1 MIVAD
6 YSMPGAE
13 MRVLAGE
20 VVQAEEVPR
29 ARLAASGLP
38 VNVEGGEFMTR
49 ELLKVGNR
57 EVYGADFSR
66 VIGEWLSNQ
75 RKPAE
80 LMVLERREWGNF
92 WLSAQRQ
99 GSRPAGRR
107 RRCRPGELQRRIE
120 RVDQLHA
127 QISRIEKVEIG
138 RINHGL
144 ERLRLKTRKLE
155 LTTVWM
161 RPLRPIWTPS
171 APSGDAAEYRVL
183 EDKLVALQQ
192 QFNRDSIT
200 VRTADGRE
208 QEITLGKV
216 VRAFQPNAMS
226 TPQKLMFYF
235 AKLREFVSDE
245 PREANT
251 EGGVFPAIFGTVL
264 MTLIMAVIVTPF
276 GVIAAVYLR
285 EYAKQGLLTRIIR
298 IAVNNLAG
306 VPSIVYGVFG
316 LGFFV
321 YVLGGSLD
329 RLFYPEAAPA
339 PVFGTPGLMW
349 ASLTLAI
356 LTLPV
361 VIVAT
366 EEGLARIPRMIR
378 EGLLALGATKSGD
391 VVEGGAADGQPGDD
405 DRFHPRRGACRR
417 RSGAADA
424 GRRGRWRRTCRS
436 TATTPIC
443 IWTRRSCTASHLRR
457 RLPEPQ
463 RRGGAAAGLRHRAAA
478 GTGDRHAQL
487 QRDLHSQPPAREVQ
501 GAGSLIEAVRVR
513 QRPGER
519 GAGPTCACSFALAA
533 ANGAN
538 TTQTTT
544 HSIDI
549 RPRPRQA
556 QPEPGQ
562 RAGRHRGARPQPAV
576 LRPEAGVAQRQHEHP
591 RQRVTAFIGP
601 SGCGKSTP
609 LRCFNRMNDRV
620 DGCRIE
626 GAINL
631 DGQNIYQKGVT
642 WPTCVVASAWC
653 SEAQP
658 VPQEHLRER
667 GLRPAHP
674 CIKQKRVLDET
685 VEWALKGAALWEEV
699 KDRCTSR
706 HSASGGQQ
714 QRSVIAR
721 TIAVQPEV
729 LLLDEPSSASTHP
742 R

>member
-1 MIVAD
+1 VKKDSLNTWVKSGTPWIWMNAGAVSIAVIMTLGLLAIIAVRGLAHFWPADVIVAD

-57 EVYGADFSR
+57 EVYGADFSW
-66 VIGEWLSNQ
+66 VVGEWLSNQ
-75 RKPAE
+75 RTPVE

-92 WLSAQRQ
+92 YGYLLNVKE
-99 GSRPAGRR
+99 AGQLVAE
-107 RRCRPGELQRRIE
+107 GEGAWNELQARID
-120 RVDQLHA
+120 RVDQLHT

-144 ERLRLKTRKLE
+144 ERLRLKTRQLE
-155 LTTVWM
+155 LND
-161 RPLRPIWTPS
+161 RL
-171 APSGDAAEYRVL
+171 DAAAQADLDAERAQWDAEYRVL
-183 EDKLVALQQ
+183 EEKLVALQQ

-235 AKLREFVSDE
+235 AKLWEFVSDE

-285 EYAKQGLLTRIIR
+285 EYAEQGLLTRIIR

-378 EGLLALGATKSGD
+378 EGSLALGATKSETLWK
-391 VVEGGAADGQPGDD
+391 VVLPM
-405 DRFHPRRGACRR
+405 
-417 RSGAADA
+417 
-424 GRRGRWRRTCRS
+424 
-436 TATTPIC
+436 
-443 IWTRRSCTASHLRR
+443 ASPAMMTGLILAVAR
-457 RLPEPQ
+457 
-463 RRGGAAAGLRHRAAA
+463 AAGEVAPLMLVGVVKLAPNLPLN
-478 GTGDRHAQL
+478 GNYPY
-487 QRDLHSQPPAREVQ
+487 LHLDQKIMHLGFHIYDVGFQSPNV
-501 GAGSLIEAVRVR
+501 EA
-513 QRPGER
+513 
-519 GAGPTCACSFALAA
+519 
-533 ANGAN
+533 
-538 TTQTTT
+538 
-544 HSIDI
+544 
-549 RPRPRQA
+549 
-556 QPEPGQ
+556 
-562 RAGRHRGARPQPAV
+562 ARPLVYATALLLV
-576 LRPEAGVAQRQHEHP
+576 LVIAALNF
-591 RQRVTAFIGP
+591 TA
-601 SGCGKSTP
+601 
-609 LRCFNRMNDRV
+609 
-620 DGCRIE
+620 
-626 GAINL
+626 
-631 DGQNIYQKGVT
+631 IYIRN
-642 WPTCVVASAWC
+642 
-653 SEAQP
+653 
-658 VPQEHLRER
+658 HLREKYK
-667 GLRPAHP
+667 A
-674 CIKQKRVLDET
+674 LD
-685 VEWALKGAALWEEV
+685 
-699 KDRCTSR
+699 
-706 HSASGGQQ
+706 H
-714 QRSVIAR
+714 
-721 TIAVQPEV
+721 
-729 LLLDEPSSASTHP
+729 
-742 R
+742 